1 MNIVHSVWTLT
12 VLDVNITMYIL
23 ETLKRNNYGNN
34 LIILT
39 IDKKELI
46 KSKDYDKQ
54 GNQI

>member
-1 MNIVHSVWTLT
+1 MKNI
-12 VLDVNITMYIL
+12 I
-23 ETLKRNNYGNN
+23 NNYGNN

-46 KSKDYDKQ
+46 KSKDYGKQ